1 MFYETDKNNHGLKYN
16 PFKSCIVPRPI
27 AWITTLNDDGT
38 HNCAPY
44 SFFNGVSADPPM
56 VMYATNGKQPMGNHK
71 DSISNIRRNGEF
83 VVNVVPYAAK
93 DKMNETTAPLNP
105 NESEVVVSKLETK
118 LSKIV
123 SPVRLSISPIH
134 MECKVYKIID
144 LPTLVSNEYN
154 GMVLG
159 NVVGIHINDE
169 VIEDGKVNLDKIKP
183 LSRLGYLDYSV
194 VDNIFEMHRPEG
206 SPRPDQVKNRKDT

>member
-1 MFYETDKNNHGLKYN
+1 MFYETKKNNHGLKYN

-27 AWITTLNDDGT
+27 AWITTTNDDGSY
-38 HNCAPY
+38 NCAPY
-44 SFFNGVSADPPM
+44 SFFNGIAADPPM

-83 VVNVVPYAAK
+83 VVNVVPFDAK
-93 DKMNETTAPLNP
+93 DKMNETTAPLQP
-105 NESEVVVSKLETK
+105 NESEIEVAKLEI
-118 LSKIV
+118 LESKIV
-123 SPVRLSISPIH
+123 TPARLKISPIH

-144 LPTLVSNEYN
+144 LPTLKSNEYN

-159 NVVGIHINDE
+159 SVIGIHINDE
-169 VIEDGKVNLDKIKP
+169 VIDDGKVNLDKIKP
-183 LSRLGYLDYSV
+183 LARLGYLDYSV

-206 SPRPDQVKNRKDT
+206 SPRPDQVIKGKDK